1 MSPTPQTTPIDGA
14 LVVPLTKHEDSR
26 GWFLEARKE
35 SWFRELGG
43 KPSLQTNIVYSRQG
57 VIRGLHFHEL
67 GQDDLFFCAQGMVRV
82 VLFDRRED
90 SPTHGTAWSIDI
102 GDEKPCAVYVPGRTA
117 HEYNPDDENTFPW
130 NDERVAHLWST
141 DSPILSARDVMDG

>member
-14 LVVPLTKHEDSR
+14 LVVPLTRHEDAR

-43 KPSLQTNIVYSRQG
+43 KPSMQTNIVFSRKG

-67 GQDDLFFCAQGMVRV
+67 GQDDLFFCALGMVRV

-90 SPTHGTAWSIDI
+90 SPTHGVAWSIDI
-102 GDEKPCAVYVPGRTA
+102 GEDNPAARALYDSTGFSTVGRRPAYYRRKDNARADALVMRFVLASEVRPG
-117 HEYNPDDENTFPW
+117 
-130 NDERVAHLWST
+130 
-141 DSPILSARDVMDG
+141 G

>member
-1 MSPTPQTTPIDGA
+1 MCSSDLPQTTPIDGA

-43 KPSLQTNIVYSRQG
+43 KPSLQTNIVYSRRG

-90 SPTHGTAWSIDI
+90 SLI
-102 GDEKPCAVYVPGRTA
+102 GADCQIRRSDAIRSANRLLVGDGSRIE
-117 HEYNPDDENTFPW
+117 
-130 NDERVAHLWST
+130 
-141 DSPILSARDVMDG
+141 IL

>member
-1 MSPTPQTTPIDGA
+1 VSPTPQTTPIDGA

-43 KPSLQTNIVYSRQG
+43 KPSMQTNIVYSRQG

-102 GDEKPCAVYVPGRTA
+102 GDENPCAVYVPGRTA
-117 HEYNPDDENTFPW
+117 H
-130 NDERVAHLWST
+130 
-141 DSPILSARDVMDG
+141 G

>member
-1 MSPTPQTTPIDGA
+1 MSPAPQTTPIDGA

-67 GQDDLFFCAQGMVRV
+67 GQDDLFYCAQGMVRV
-82 VLFDRRED
+82 VLFDRREK
-90 SPTHGTAWSIDI
+90 SPTTSAKRRPASACRVTGSALRNVPVVALRITVARAAASGT
-102 GDEKPCAVYVPGRTA
+102 
-117 HEYNPDDENTFPW
+117 
-130 NDERVAHLWST
+130 
-141 DSPILSARDVMDG
+141 